1 MSFSSSTIHFHC
13 IYNPN
18 HTAFDKDDIVT
29 IQFIEDNKYKVIR
42 RFGNSK
48 ERSMTSLLNKEQ
60 LIRWFN
66 LFINLLGND
75 GDPIVSLQADF
86 NLFPSLLIRQADLLS
101 SIELLTDALNLTIQV
116 WDKEEKEM
124 YEDMPDL
131 IPILSA
137 PSSPKRFQNPIE
149 PSFNS
154 PIMCGSLKPMVWD
167 KEEKEMFED
176 MPDLIPILS
185 APSSPNC
192 KIIYSDK
199 PVPPAPKRSREIYKS
214 DIPPPPIR
222 SLRSVWNDYVMDGPP
237 SPTDSG

>member
-75 GDPIVSLQADF
+75 GEPIVSLQADF

-101 SIELLTDALNLTIQV
+101 SIELLTDALNLTIQ
-116 WDKEEKEM
+116 
-124 YEDMPDL
+124 
-131 IPILSA
+131 
-137 PSSPKRFQNPIE
+137 
-149 PSFNS
+149 
-154 PIMCGSLKPMVWD
+154 VWD